1 MRRRPV
7 LDDMIGKGVRVPDIQ
22 RPYTQL
28 SDDPRVLHYEHMSPD
43 TWRDLEMKLAIAR
56 RFHDEVRFAAMKGD
70 RTLGAQMVQQGIHP
84 YHRQHGWDPFEG
96 TADAMDAR
104 IMASET
110 MSEAEREHL
119 IQLARAG
126 IARGRRQYEEA
137 VRDPQSIGER
147 VARATG
153 DVAGYG
159 GRIVGAGAG
168 LVAGAITAPAVPGA
182 PLVAAAAGAGAGG
195 VLGQSVGEGVA
206 RGAMNLLGV
215 ESRRHDEQ

>member
-1 MRRRPV
+1 MRRPPV

-43 TWRDLEMKLAIAR
+43 TWRDLELKLAIAR

-96 TADAMDAR
+96 TADAMDTR

-110 MSEAEREHL
+110 MSEAEHEHL

-147 VARATG
+147 VEPQC
-153 DVAGYG
+153 D
-159 GRIVGAGAG
+159 
-168 LVAGAITAPAVPGA
+168 
-182 PLVAAAAGAGAGG
+182 
-195 VLGQSVGEGVA
+195 
-206 RGAMNLLGV
+206 N
-215 ESRRHDEQ
+215 